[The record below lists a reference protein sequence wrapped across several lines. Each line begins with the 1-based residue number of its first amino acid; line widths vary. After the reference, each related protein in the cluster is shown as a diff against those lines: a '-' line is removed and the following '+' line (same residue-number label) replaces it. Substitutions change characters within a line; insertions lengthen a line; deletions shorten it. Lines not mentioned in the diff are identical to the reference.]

1 MTISRRRFIKTTGA
15 AVAAPALIS
24 GTGAKAQAAVTLK
37 LHHFLPAQSN
47 AHKFWFLPWAEKVEK
62 ESGGKM
68 KVEVYPSMQLG
79 GRPPQLF
86 DQVRDG
92 VVDIVWTLAGNTP
105 GRFPRLEV
113 FELPFVSG
121 ALGETSSMA
130 VWDYFQANSKDELKE
145 ITPLAVFCHGMGH
158 IFTKDK
164 VIKVPADLKDVKIR
178 VPSRPINDSLQLMGA
193 SPQGIPIPALPEALA
208 KGVVDGGVLP
218 YEIVPALKLDELTNR
233 VSIFDG
239 DRTLYTI
246 VFLFAMNTAK
256 YNSLPPDLKKVIDDN
271 SGAAHSRQ
279 CGKYFDE
286 WDVTGKAAV
295 DKAKMP
301 IHKIS
306 GADLE
311 EWKKATAPV
320 TQTWVES
327 RTKAGDKG
335 ADLLAQAQGLIAK
348 YTKV

>member
-1 MTISRRRFIKTTGA
+1 MKLNRRNLMIGAGAALSAPAMVTGA
-15 AVAAPALIS
+15 R
-24 GTGAKAQAAVTLK
+24 AQAATVTLK

-47 AHKFWFLPWAEKVEK
+47 AHKFWFLPWAEKVGK
-62 ESGGKM
+62 ESNGQI

-121 ALGETSSMA
+121 ATGEGSSQA
-130 VWDYFQANSKDELKE
+130 VWEYYEANSKDELKE
-145 ITPLAVFCHGMGH
+145 IKPLAVFCHGKGN

-164 VIKVPADLKDVKIR
+164 VIKTPADLKDVKIR
-178 VPSRPINDSLQLMGA
+178 VPSRPINDSLQLIGA

-208 KGVVDGGVLP
+208 KGVVDGAVTP
-218 YEIVPALKLDELTNR
+218 YEIVQALKLDELTNR
-233 VSIFDG
+233 ISVFDG
-239 DRTLYTI
+239 DRSLYTI
-246 VFLFAMNTAK
+246 VFLFAMNKTK
-256 YNSLPPDLKKVIDDN
+256 YEGLPADLKKVIDDN
-271 SGAAHSRQ
+271 SGAAMSRQ

-286 WDVTGKAAV
+286 WDAIGKEVVA
-295 DKAKMP
+295 KANMP
-301 IHKIS
+301 SHTIA
-306 GADLE
+306 GADLAA
-311 EWKKATAPV
+311 WKAATAPV
-320 TQTWVES
+320 VQTWVDN

-335 ADLLAQAQGLIAK
+335 AELLAQAQSLIAK
-348 YTKV
+348 YSK